1 MKIYTIL
8 SNLSFIDSNLLK
20 IKEMKE
26 IKEIRNQNSVRKNMF
41 TDHIISDSEHQIWQK
56 KLATSKDE
64 KFFGVKYQDKIIG
77 GLGLKDIKKS
87 NAYWSFYI
95 SENDKILGM
104 GAILEFK
111 ALDFFFNKFRFKKI
125 SCYVLKKN
133 YEVIKLHKKF
143 GFSEIFNKDLLNIKY
158 HNKDEIRSF
167 ELSINKWKT
176 VKSNFEKKY
185 LK

>member
-1 MKIYTIL
+1 
-8 SNLSFIDSNLLK
+8 
-20 IKEMKE
+20 MKE
-26 IKEIRNQNSVRKNMF
+26 IKETKSKFSKKKYVYRSYYIRFRTSNLA
-41 TDHIISDSEHQIWQK
+41 K

-111 ALDFFFNKFRFKKI
+111 ALDFFLINLDLKNKLLCI
-125 SCYVLKKN
+125 EKN
-133 YEVIKLHKKF
+133 NEVIKLHKKF
-143 GFSEIFNKDLLNIKY
+143 AL
-158 HNKDEIRSF
+158 
-167 ELSINKWKT
+167 
-176 VKSNFEKKY
+176 VKY
-185 LK
+185 LIKIY